1 MASSTMALSDV
12 ESQFSNDSGRS
23 YDTPPCRLGVLAD
36 GEEDIHWIQARMPT
50 SNLERQLLE
59 RDYLEALI
67 DNPTTSNADK
77 ARAREIRLK
86 RINNRTYR
94 TGVRSMVATTLNIN
108 SSQKVKNRKRQ
119 SDIIL
124 PVPTGDEDK
133 IDEKVLKNFPL
144 LAGNNVYYGP
154 SGSKSQAGLK
164 QILMAI
170 NNLVRDKHYTP
181 KAAFTIVRNS
191 FKGEALS
198 LLQIYSAQ
206 DKWTSWFLLVQ
217 SVSKTVKSNAALMK
231 EILTLIQTRPD
242 SANLSSNVVKLMTLH
257 QQLSEGM
264 PPEQRIKNYETSANQ
279 SLRSYVLSWYS
290 THLAE
295 VEENFELD
303 KLAMR
308 QEVSRL
314 RAAGDDNA
322 ADLRLKAYCP
332 VSSYCQA
339 IMATLPNYEPS
350 PAINQQVAIP
360 SDNPKDKNKRHA
372 NAVQVETNEE
382 SYDDD
387 YGLALGADASTVA
400 ENYYSQAQAGA
411 YGLPL
416 PGQGAHGQVMYTGY
430 TQNYGQKNQARGY
443 NQQHN
448 QGQGR
453 QINGPICRRCRR
465 HSEFDVNGRRNR
477 CFRYPNLAP
486 GEIYS
491 TCEHC
496 GCAHYSSNCMD
507 GVPLSQMYPEGR
519 PDRRPPPAPR
529 MFSNAQNGNQ
539 NNSRHA
545 PDVNGR
551 QAQWGADGPPH
562 SGPQQHL
569 YDLNSATQVQSHG
582 EQNQEYNGARP
593 RQNN

>member
-1 MASSTMALSDV
+1 MALSDV
-12 ESQFSNDSGRS
+12 ESEFSNDSGRS

-36 GEEDIHWIQARMPT
+36 GEEDIHWIQARMPS

-59 RDYLEALI
+59 RDYIEALI
-67 DNPTTSNADK
+67 DNPATSNADRT
-77 ARAREIRLK
+77 RAREIRLK

-108 SSQKVKNRKRQ
+108 SSQKVKNRKKQ
-119 SDIIL
+119 SDLIL
-124 PVPTGDEDK
+124 PAPTGNEDT
-133 IDEKVLKNFPL
+133 IDDKVLKSFPL

-154 SGSKSQAGLK
+154 SGSKGQAGLR
-164 QILMAI
+164 QILTAA
-170 NNLVRDKHYTP
+170 NNLISKKGYT
-181 KAAFTIVRNS
+181 ARASFSLVRNC

-206 DKWTSWFLLVQ
+206 EKWASFFLLIQ

-242 SANLSSNVVKLMTLH
+242 SASLSNNVVKLMTLH

-279 SLRSYVLSWYS
+279 SLRSYVLSWYA

-295 VEENFELD
+295 VDENFELD
-303 KLAMR
+303 RLAMK

-322 ADLRLKAYCP
+322 ADMRLKAYCP

-360 SDNPKDKNKRHA
+360 SGNSKDKNKRHA
-372 NAVQVETNEE
+372 HAVQVETHEE
-382 SYDDD
+382 EPHDDDD

-400 ENYYSQAQAGA
+400 GNYHAQAPA
-411 YGLPL
+411 DYFGLPL
-416 PGQGAHGQVMYTGY
+416 PGQGPHGQVMYTGY
-430 TQNYGQKNQARGY
+430 TQNYGQQDQGRGY
-443 NQQHN
+443 NQHN
-448 QGQGR
+448 QGQVR

-486 GEIYS
+486 GEIYA

-519 PDRRPPPAPR
+519 PDRRLPPAPH
-529 MFSNAQNGNQ
+529 MASNAQNGNQ
-539 NNSRHA
+539 NNSRRG
-545 PDVNGR
+545 PNNGNGR
-551 QAQWGADGPPH
+551 RAQWGGDGPLH

-569 YDLNSATQVQSHG
+569 HDPNSAPQVQSHG
-582 EQNQEYNGARP
+582 EQNQEYSGARP
-593 RQNN
+593 RQSN